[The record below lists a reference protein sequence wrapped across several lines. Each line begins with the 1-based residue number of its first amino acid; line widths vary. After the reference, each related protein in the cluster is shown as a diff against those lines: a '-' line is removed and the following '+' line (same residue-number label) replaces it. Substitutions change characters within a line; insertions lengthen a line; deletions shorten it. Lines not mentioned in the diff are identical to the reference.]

1 LWTFECRDC
10 VETTTEEKTMPASMA
25 LH

>member
-1 LWTFECRDC
+1 LLTFECRDC